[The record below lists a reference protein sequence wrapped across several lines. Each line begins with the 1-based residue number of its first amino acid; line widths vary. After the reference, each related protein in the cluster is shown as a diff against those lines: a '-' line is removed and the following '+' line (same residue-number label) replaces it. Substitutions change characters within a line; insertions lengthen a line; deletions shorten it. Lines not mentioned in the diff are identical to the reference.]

1 MKLSVG
7 NDLVENIRIRELYE
21 KYGKKFLTKVF
32 TEQEAEY
39 CISKKDPV
47 PYLSARFACKEAFI
61 KAIDLPKNMFPDMTE
76 IELCGTEFGKK
87 EMKLHGKAKELFD
100 KSEYSAWTV
109 SITHTENYAEAV
121 VILYG

>member
-21 KYGKKFLTKVF
+21 KYGKKFLAKVF

-39 CISKKDPV
+39 CTSKKDPV

-87 EMKLHGKAKELFD
+87 EMKLHGKVKELFD